1 MSQGMQ
7 NLRSRIKSTEA
18 TMKITSAME
27 LMANAKLQKIRSDME
42 RNREYSEVLIETLQE
57 LISSNKN
64 IDNEYLKR
72 NSSTKALYIIF
83 SSDLGLCGGYNSNML
98 KYALSLLK
106 EEDLIIA
113 IGSKA
118 RSYFLAR
125 GFKVINDY
133 ISSDTLSYEEV
144 TGLINKALELYLK
157 NEVGSLNIVYTRFV
171 NILSYEPENEGVLP
185 VDAERYLSDSAG
197 QETIFEPSAEEICS
211 TLIPLALSSRLYSL
225 WLETKTSEQASRRV
239 SMEHATDN
247 GEDLKEKLKLQYNRA
262 RQAAI
267 TQEITE
273 IVAGAGAL

>member
-7 NLRSRIKSTEA
+7 VLRSRIKTTEA

-27 LMANAKLQKIRSDME
+27 LMANAKLMKIRSDME
-42 RNREYSEVLIETLQE
+42 RNREYSQVLFETLQE
-57 LISSNKN
+57 LLSNNKD
-64 IDNEYLKR
+64 IDSEYLKE
-72 NSSTKALYIIF
+72 NNSTKGLYIIF

-98 KYALSLLK
+98 KYALTFLK
-106 EEDLIIA
+106 EGDLIMA

-133 ISSDTLSYEEV
+133 ISSDNLSHEV
-144 TGLINKALELYLK
+144 ASNLINKALELYLRG
-157 NEVGSLNIVYTRFV
+157 EVGSLKTIYTRFV
-171 NILSYEPENEGVLP
+171 NILSYEPESETLLP
-185 VDAERYLSDSAG
+185 VDADRYSEDSSP

-211 TLIPLALSSRLYSL
+211 TLIPLAVSSRLFSL

-247 GEDLKEKLKLQYNRA
+247 GEELKEKLKLQYNRA

>member
-1 MSQGMQ
+1 
-7 NLRSRIKSTEA
+7 
-18 TMKITSAME
+18 MKITSAME

-72 NSSTKALYIIF
+72 NSSTKSLYIIF

-185 VDAERYLSDSAG
+185 VDAEKYLSDSVG

>member
-7 NLRSRIKSTEA
+7 VLRSRIKSTEA

-27 LMANAKLQKIRSDME
+27 LMANAKLVKIRSDME
-42 RNREYSEVLIETLQE
+42 RNREYSQVLIKTLQE
-57 LISSNKN
+57 LLSSDKN
-64 IDNEYLKR
+64 IDSEYLKE
-72 NSSTKALYIIF
+72 NNSTKVLYIIF
-83 SSDLGLCGGYNSNML
+83 SSDLGLCGGYNGNML
-98 KYALSLLK
+98 KYALNLLK

-118 RSYFLAR
+118 RSFFLTR
-125 GFKVINDY
+125 GYNVINDY
-133 ISSDTLSYEEV
+133 LSSDTLSYEEI
-144 TGLINKALELYLK
+144 TDLINKALELYLK
-157 NEVGSLNIVYTRFV
+157 GEVGSLKIIYTKFV
-171 NILSYEPENEGVLP
+171 NILSYEPEREDILP
-185 VDAERYLSDSAG
+185 VDSEKYSDDSAV

-225 WLETKTSEQASRRV
+225 YLETKTSEQASRRV

-247 GEDLKEKLKLQYNRA
+247 GEELKEKLKLQYNRA

>member
-7 NLRSRIKSTEA
+7 VLRSRIKSTEA

-64 IDNEYLKR
+64 IDNEYLKS
-72 NSSTKALYIIF
+72 NSSSKSLYIIF

-144 TGLINKALELYLK
+144 TELINKALELYLK

-185 VDAERYLSDSAG
+185 VDAEKYLSDSVG